1 MPTFD
6 CLGDPVRR
14 RILGARIDGERAAG
28 EVGGVWQGEFGISQ
42 SPASRSARG
51 AARPRAGDRLAP
63 QHPTR
68 ETRTLTPL
76 NTIGPGGRRLFT
88 GSVGVGPVCRPP
100 SLA

>member
-28 EVGGVWQGEFGISQ
+28 EVGGVWQGEFGISR

-51 AARPRAGDRLAP
+51 CGETTGWRPSGPSAP
-63 QHPTR
+63 D
-68 ETRTLTPL
+68 
-76 NTIGPGGRRLFT
+76 
-88 GSVGVGPVCRPP
+88 
-100 SLA
+100 A